1 MLWGKGAKSFN
12 WPGKHSGLG
21 NGKGVEI
28 ELMQTLKR
36 VK

>member
-1 MLWGKGAKSFN
+1 MSWGEATKSFN
-12 WPGKHSGLG
+12 WPGKHIGQ
-21 NGKGVEI
+21 GKGKRVEI